1 MYCTHNDGK
10 SVLAESFIKTL
21 NTKTYKIKTTNDSN
35 SYLSYL
41 NKFGRS
47 IQ

>member
-1 MYCTHNDGK
+1 MYCTHNEGK

-21 NTKTYKIKTTNDSN
+21 NTKPYKIKTTNDSK